1 MIYILHNIF
10 PIFAAMLVGL
20 VIGLAWLRM
29 SGRAMPS
36 VGAVAIIAV
45 CEFWLAAILAGALI
59 LAPPQA
65 GAWQMAL
72 GSAVIIW
79 VGFILPAFAATLRRR
94 AVEPHRCRRSP
105 LAGSN
110 ARPGRD
116 HAGGRTDCP
125 SCWVKLQHAAHT

>member
-1 MIYILHNIF
+1 MIYILQNIF

-79 VGFILPAFAATLRRR
+79 VGFILPAFAATLRALGEPWSRIA
-94 AVEPHRCRRSP
+94 AV
-105 LAGSN
+105 
-110 ARPGRD
+110 
-116 HAGGRTDCP
+116 
-125 SCWVKLQHAAHT
+125 AAHWLVVMLAQAATMQAVGLTAPPAG